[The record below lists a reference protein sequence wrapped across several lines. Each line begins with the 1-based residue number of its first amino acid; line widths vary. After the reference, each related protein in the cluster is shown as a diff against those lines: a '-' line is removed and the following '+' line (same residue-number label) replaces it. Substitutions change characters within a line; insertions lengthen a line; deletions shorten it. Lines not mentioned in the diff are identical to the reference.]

1 MLTDVMLS
9 VIMLIV
15 ANETIMLGVVYKFII
30 LCIIMLSVANM
41 TTILTVIMVSVS
53 NKTTIQ
59 SVIILSADMLSV
71 VAPSYPRKMFMK
83 WTYRAAPT
91 NSTTS
96 GPHF

>member
-1 MLTDVMLS
+1 
-9 VIMLIV
+9 MLIV
-15 ANETIMLGVVYKFII
+15 ANVAIIVGVVYKLII
-30 LCIIMLSVANM
+30 LCIIMLSVANK
-41 TTILTVIMVSVS
+41 TIILTVIMLSVS

-59 SVIILSADMLSV
+59 SVIILSAITLSV

-83 WTYRAAPT
+83 WTYRAALT